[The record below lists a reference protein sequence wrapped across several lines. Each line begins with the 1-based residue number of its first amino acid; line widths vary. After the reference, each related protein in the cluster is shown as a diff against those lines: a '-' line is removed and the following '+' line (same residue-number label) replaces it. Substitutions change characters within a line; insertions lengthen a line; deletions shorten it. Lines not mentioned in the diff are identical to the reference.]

1 MPFRFLLASLV
12 SIISFLSLSPILNA
26 QSQIK
31 ETSKVVINTNYESFY
46 VVVGDSIKNSVLKN
60 SGELFDI
67 ESGERKIWVIP
78 EYSNPYSVRESF
90 LKDSLYVMN
99 FAFRSILR
107 TKSEI
112 FSLIKKQDSTLK
124 IAYSEPKNSNQ
135 VSYSF
140 QVFTTLDYDRYE
152 QQKPNYNNTYLK
164 VISNVDS
171 LYVNTNNNNNVKD
184 TFYIASGDSIL
195 LPPGLRNITL
205 SHQNSIEKKF
215 QQYFQHSSTTTIKYD
230 FKLVEQTVDI
240 LSDNIA
246 TKPRYKS
253 NFIVVS
259 DEDSDIIV
267 NERHYS
273 KGVISLDL
281 KTGPVN
287 VSIKNPY
294 SGVSIF
300 KGTVSN
306 TLNEKAVV
314 IDAYTKPRIST
325 SRFFSVFPGGSQIY
339 KQQKLKGYTIL
350 SSFLLSGYLALQ
362 KNKQYDEELKTFR
375 TIYFE
380 YNRAFD
386 EQTAIE
392 LGNQLEQQHQVVKEK
407 DNQRITLFAIMG
419 AIYAF
424 NLYDAIFTKPNG
436 GYRTKTDIDFYL
448 DNKVVDNN
456 RYTTLSL
463 RYDF

>member
-407 DNQRITLFAIMG
+407 GNQRITLFAIMG

>member
-12 SIISFLSLSPILNA
+12 SIIFFLSLSPILNA

-60 SGELFDI
+60 SGEFFDI

-112 FSLIKKQDSTLK
+112 FSLIKKQDSTFK

-140 QVFTTLDYDRYE
+140 QVFTTLDYDRYQ
-152 QQKPNYNNTYLK
+152 QQKPNYNYTYLK

-205 SHQNSIEKKF
+205 SHQNSIERKI
-215 QQYFQHSSTTTIKYD
+215 QQYVQHSSTTTIKYD
-230 FKLVEQTVDI
+230 FKLVEQTVDV

-246 TKPRYKS
+246 TKPRYNS

-287 VSIKNPY
+287 VFIKNPY

-306 TLNEKAVV
+306 TLNEKAVI

-350 SSFLLSGYLALQ
+350 SSFLLSGYLTLQ

-456 RYTTLSL
+456 RYTALSL